1 MEIQEPTFPKWQ
13 NCQRQILFP
22 STFPLS
28 FPFISSKITFT
39 RKSSFDFNVA
49 EFAPWQLLL
58 PPRFSQIALRTS
70 WLPSDFLHSVSQFFC
85 KESFEFTQFLQ
96 NRLQD
101 LLTSCIDFS
110 LRMFW
115 LYSTWV
121 LNMHQQASLFLPL
134 SRRNHL
140 LRNSP
145 FTVNLWKTQP
155 NLWKTQVWPNGP
167 KICARRTKTDFK
179 DRGFTA

>member
-85 KESFEFTQFLQ
+85 KESFEFMLELSFSKIASRISSLPVQIFLQ
-96 NRLQD
+96 GCFD
-101 LLTSCIDFS
+101 LVSKNCPRGSFHSVQIFCQESLKLITTSRKQYVVEMYVD
-110 LRMFW
+110 LR
-115 LYSTWV
+115 T
-121 LNMHQQASLFLPL
+121 
-134 SRRNHL
+134 
-140 LRNSP
+140 
-145 FTVNLWKTQP
+145 TV
-155 NLWKTQVWPNGP
+155 
-167 KICARRTKTDFK
+167 F
-179 DRGFTA
+179 

>member
-1 MEIQEPTFPKWQ
+1 MCQAVDFRQIQTLEIQEFTFSLWQ

-28 FPFISSKITFT
+28 FPFISFKITFT
-39 RKSSFDFNVA
+39 FSRKSSFNFRAA

-101 LLTSCIDFS
+101 LLTSCLDFP
-110 LRMFW
+110 LRIFW
-115 LYSTWV
+115 LYSV
-121 LNMHQQASLFLPL
+121 FQ
-134 SRRNHL
+134 
-140 LRNSP
+140 
-145 FTVNLWKTQP
+145 
-155 NLWKTQVWPNGP
+155 
-167 KICARRTKTDFK
+167 KIALGTISFCPDFI
-179 DRGFTA
+179 

>member
-1 MEIQEPTFPKWQ
+1 MEIQEPTFPKWK

-85 KESFEFTQFLQ
+85 KESFEFMLKLSFSKIASRISSLPVQIFLQ
-96 NRLQD
+96 GCFDIVSKNCPRDHSIPSRFSAKRVWNWSQHLENNMLLKCLLIWELQY
-101 LLTSCIDFS
+101 FS
-110 LRMFW
+110 HFYLP
-115 LYSTWV
+115 SV
-121 LNMHQQASLFLPL
+121 FL
-134 SRRNHL
+134 SNE
-140 LRNSP
+140 
-145 FTVNLWKTQP
+145 
-155 NLWKTQVWPNGP
+155 
-167 KICARRTKTDFK
+167 
-179 DRGFTA
+179 

>member
-1 MEIQEPTFPKWQ
+1 MEIQEPTFPKWK

-85 KESFEFTQFLQ
+85 KESFEFMLEISFSEIASRISSLPVQIFLQ
-96 NRLQD
+96 GCFAFKKWIIYKRELPDDSICIWWWFNLY
-101 LLTSCIDFS
+101 LLMISHSFAD
-110 LRMFW
+110 
-115 LYSTWV
+115 
-121 LNMHQQASLFLPL
+121 
-134 SRRNHL
+134 
-140 LRNSP
+140 
-145 FTVNLWKTQP
+145 
-155 NLWKTQVWPNGP
+155 
-167 KICARRTKTDFK
+167 D
-179 DRGFTA
+179 